1 MKAEHILSFQVS
13 LTFLRKAF
21 EDWSNH
27 KDSQLELKPHFLL
40 QRRDALCSSSFW
52 PAQALPLVL

>member
-1 MKAEHILSFQVS
+1 MKAELILSFQVS

-21 EDWSNH
+21 EDCSSR
-27 KDSQLELKPHFLL
+27 KDSQLGLKPHFLL
-40 QRRDALCSSSFW
+40 QKRDALCSSSFW